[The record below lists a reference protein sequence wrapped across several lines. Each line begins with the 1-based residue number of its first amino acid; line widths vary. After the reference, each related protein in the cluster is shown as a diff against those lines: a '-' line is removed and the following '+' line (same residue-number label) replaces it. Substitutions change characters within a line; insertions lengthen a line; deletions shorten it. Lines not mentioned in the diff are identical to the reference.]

1 MRRLLCSAAAAVF
14 ALCATASAQPAPTAA
29 EACQAAHAHNRR
41 VGPAISDPRV
51 ETAIL
56 AAIKAAD
63 FNSRVVACEINM
75 PYLNAMV
82 EDGGGYY
89 YVGLTKMLIERFD
102 DEELRAA
109 LGHELAH
116 VVLGHRKVG
125 FELTHHRTAR
135 YEREADAL
143 SARWFGKAPMHSVL
157 EKLLADA
164 RKLPLLQQHQAVAE
178 IEARIQALDQA
189 PAASPASNQ

>member
-14 ALCATASAQPAPTAA
+14 AICAIPSAVAAPGDACS
-29 EACQAAHAHNRR
+29 EARAQDKR
-41 VGPAISDPRV
+41 VGAEITDPRV
-51 ETAIL
+51 EIAIL
-56 AAIKAAD
+56 AAIKEAD
-63 FNSRVVACEINM
+63 FNARVVACEIDM
-75 PYLNAMV
+75 PYLNAMI
-82 EDGGGYY
+82 EDAGGYY
-89 YVGLTKMLIERFD
+89 YVGLTTALIARFD

-157 EKLLADA
+157 EKLLVDA
-164 RKLPLLQQHQAVAE
+164 KKLPLPQRHRAVAE
-178 IEARIQALDQA
+178 IQERIRALEEPTA
-189 PAASPASNQ
+189 PPPVSNQ